1 LRNPSYLFSWLH
13 VGIFV
18 LSFVTNQVDYLV
30 YASTVISVIM
40 VLEKLGKGIVL
51 REVIA
56 LYNSFIC
63 LFMPL
68 MGYIYYTTN
77 NKIAASFVRFM
88 PISKE
93 NYFDLALPAVT
104 GFIIFLCWPLNKE
117 NADDGASL
125 QRIIANAKKSLIG
138 NEKIG
143 FVLLVLGVMISLVIQ
158 ELPQFLQYLFTLLY
172 FSSFAG
178 LMYIYFTPKLPFKN
192 TIMILFGLFILS
204 NSLRNGMFTILAYMG
219 MTLFSFF
226 FLNTRAAMWKKLVI
240 FSFSIVVLI
249 IIQSVKSE
257 YRRTVLKT
265 NKENKASAFVD
276 LAKKNLNSAG
286 SFISLDFM
294 WPVYYR
300 TNQGFYV
307 ALVQKYIPRSK
318 PHDQGEKLFLGMA
331 SAFVP
336 RLLWPDKPM
345 AGGIANMKYYTGYTI
360 KGYTTNVGP
369 LGEGYGSF
377 GVTGGVVFMMCLGA
391 FIRFAYKKVFS
402 LSARIPLLVFWLP
415 VLFYEVTY
423 SGENDTLQIMN
434 SLVKSA
440 FFIFLIYKM
449 VPQVLVPPKRAIIG

>member
-1 LRNPSYLFSWLH
+1 M
-13 VGIFV
+13 GIFV
-18 LSFVTNQVDYLV
+18 LSFVTNEVDYLV
-30 YASTVISVIM
+30 YASTLISVIM
-40 VLEKLGKGIVL
+40 VLEKLGRGIVL

-56 LYNSFIC
+56 LYNSFIS

-68 MGYIYYTTN
+68 MGYVYYTAD
-77 NKIAASFVRFM
+77 NKIASAFVRFM
-88 PISKE
+88 PVSKDT
-93 NYFDLALPAVT
+93 YFELALPAVS
-104 GFIIFLCWPLNKE
+104 GFIVFLCWPLAKE
-117 NADDGASL
+117 HSDDGFNL
-125 QRIIANAKKSLIG
+125 QRIIDNARKSLLG
-138 NEKIG
+138 NEKTG
-143 FVLLVLGVMISLVIQ
+143 FVLLGLGVMISLIIQ

-178 LMYIYFTPKLPFKN
+178 LMYIYFTPRLPIKN
-192 TIMILFGLFILS
+192 VVMILFGLFILG

-226 FLNTRAAMWKKLVI
+226 FLNSRAAMWKKLVI
-240 FSFSIVVLI
+240 FTFAIFVLV

-257 YRRTVLKT
+257 YRRTVLRV
-265 NKENKASAFVD
+265 NKEDKVSEFYALV
-276 LAKKNLNSAG
+276 KQTLNSKDN
-286 SFISLDFM
+286 FISADFM

-307 ALVQKYIPRSK
+307 ALVQRYIPRAK
-318 PHDQGEKLFLGMA
+318 PYDDGKRLFIGIA

-345 AGGIANMKYYTGYTI
+345 AGGIPNMKYYTGYTI

-377 GVTGGVVFMMCLGA
+377 GITGAVIFMMCLGA

-402 LSARIPLLVFWLP
+402 LSAKIPLLVFWLP
-415 VLFYEVTY
+415 VLFYEITY

-440 FFIFLIYKM
+440 FFIYMIYKAF
-449 VPQVLVPPKRAIIG
+449 PKVLVPTRKAAIGL